1 MEQNTSPHILVIDD
15 DELIRSL
22 VKEILSRNNYQV
34 DEAENGKVGLQKC
47 KSRDYDL
54 IITDI
59 VMPEMEGI
67 SLIQKLNEFHP
78 GIPVIAMTG
87 NAHGRMDEFLELS
100 QQLGANAVLAKPLH
114 KDELVSTVT
123 SLLESSVQS
132 DA

>member
-1 MEQNTSPHILVIDD
+1 MEQNSLPHILVIDD

-22 VKEILSRNNYQV
+22 VKEVLSRNNYQI

-47 KSRDYDL
+47 KSQEYDL

-67 SLIQKLNEFHP
+67 SLIQKLNEFHQ

-87 NAHGRMDEFLELS
+87 NAHGRMEEFLELS
-100 QQLGANAVLAKPLH
+100 QQLGANAVLAKPLQI
-114 KDELVSTVT
+114 DEIISTVD
-123 SLLESSVQS
+123 SLLKNSDQS
-132 DA
+132 DP